1 MNPVHFQRGPSGIS
15 LYLLIADRGL
25 LNIIRKFQPPDFP
38 WVIEIEKQVFNEHD
52 PFFYMQFYETCSDG
66 FIVAQINGFIVGFV
80 VGFLTSETTGRIF
93 SLAVHPSYQNRT
105 LGSALLKEIKDVFRE
120 MGVSEIILEVRLG
133 NMKAKRFYE
142 RHGFITTDIME
153 KYYNDGESAYL
164 MRLKM

>member
-1 MNPVHFQRGPSGIS
+1 MS
-15 LYLLIADRGL
+15 IADRGL
-25 LNIIRKFQPPDFP
+25 LNLIRKFQPPDFP
-38 WVIEIEKQVFNEHD
+38 WVIEIERQVFNEHD

-80 VGFLTSETTGRIF
+80 VGFLTSEKTGRIF
-93 SLAVHPSYQNRT
+93 SLAVHPSYQNRK

-120 MGVSEIILEVRLG
+120 MGVSEIILEVRSG
-133 NMKAKRFYE
+133 NVKAKRFYE
-142 RHGFITTDIME
+142 RHGFITTDVME